1 MLLKDSFTVDAPLD
15 RVWAMLEDIPR
26 LSQCMPGVEAVEAAE
41 PDRYRGVLKVKVGP
55 IAAVFNGQVRITER
69 TPMKHL
75 TAEVEGQDKSSA
87 SLVKA
92 TFTGMLAPSE
102 GGTIFNYE
110 MDIALRGRLA
120 QFGLAVV
127 QGVAKKM
134 TASFAECLQAMIA
147 SEPISRNSPT
157 AH

>member
-1 MLLKDSFTVDAPLD
+1 MLLKDSFTVAAPLD

-26 LSQCMPGVEAVEAAE
+26 IAVCVPGVESVDQTA
-41 PDRYRGVLKVKVGP
+41 PDTYRGVLKVKVGP
-55 IAAVFNGQVRITER
+55 IGAAFDGQVRITER
-69 TPMKHL
+69 TPMERL

-92 TFTGMLAPSE
+92 TFA
-102 GGTIFNYE
+102 GTLVESDSGTTFTYE
-110 MDIALRGRLA
+110 MDVALRGRLA

-134 TASFAECLQAMIA
+134 TASFADCLQAI
-147 SEPISRNSPT
+147 INQ
-157 AH
+157 

>member
-1 MLLKDSFTVDAPLD
+1 MLLKDSFTVNAPPD
-15 RVWAMLEDIPR
+15 RVWAMLENIPR
-26 LSQCMPGVEAVEAAE
+26 LSQCVPGVEAVEATA
-41 PDRYRGVLKVKVGP
+41 PDTYRGVLKVKVGP
-55 IAAVFNGQVRITER
+55 IAAVFTGQVHITDRAPGER
-69 TPMKHL
+69 L

-92 TFTGMLAPSE
+92 TFTGTLAPSE

-127 QGVAKKM
+127 QGVAKNM

-147 SEPISRNSPT
+147 SEPLSRNNPT
-157 AH
+157 TH